1 MIQNI
6 LIIDQSNKTVA
17 LLNLIV
23 TEFTNYKTTVE
34 TKKDNIINLIDNTI
48 FEYIVIDHIIEHS
61 DEIITYILNNNPKQK
76 VILLSDHIK
85 CPVSCED
92 CFSLFQFVRIIK
104 PVKPRT
110 ILNYLNNSS
119 DFVCPNKDK
128 LKSIN
133 TIDKLY
139 DFINLEDNSFYKNK
153 ELIDNKI
160 VIKQAT
166 ANMNVNEILKIENL
180 INESYFKMEVNENN
194 EIEISVK

>member
-1 MIQNI
+1 MHNI
-6 LIIDQSNKTVA
+6 LIIDQSHKTVS

-23 TEFTNYKTTVE
+23 TEFTNYQTTVE
-34 TKKDNIINLIDNTI
+34 TKKSNIINLLDTII

-61 DEIITYILNNNPKQK
+61 DEIIAYILNKNPKQK

-92 CFSLFQFVRIIK
+92 CFNLFQFVRIIK

-119 DFVCPNKDK
+119 DFICPNKDK

-133 TIDKLY
+133 TVDALF

-153 ELIDNKI
+153 ELVANKI
-160 VIKQAT
+160 IIKSIT
-166 ANMNVNEILKIENL
+166 KNMNINEIIKIENL
-180 INESYFKMEVNENN
+180 VNESFFKMEVNENN
-194 EIEISVK
+194 EIEISIK

>member
-1 MIQNI
+1 MHNI
-6 LIIDQSNKTVA
+6 LIIDQSHKTVS

-23 TEFTNYKTTVE
+23 TEFTNYQTTVE
-34 TKKDNIINLIDNTI
+34 TKKDHIIKLIDNTI
-48 FEYIVIDHIIEHS
+48 FEYIVIDHIIEYS
-61 DEIITYILNNNPKQK
+61 DEIIAYILNKNPKQK

-92 CFSLFQFVRIIK
+92 CFNLFQFVRIIK

-160 VIKQAT
+160 LIKST
-166 ANMNVNEILKIENL
+166 TRNMNIHEISKIEKL
-180 INESYFKMEVNENN
+180 INESFFKMEVNENN
-194 EIEISVK
+194 EIEISIK